1 MDFFV
6 TLNETVILFAMVLL
20 GFLAGRLKIVST
32 GFSKDISQFLFCICV
47 PAMVIDAL
55 QRPFSK
61 EILGTGAV
69 LIATCVGIIVVSY
82 WIGRL
87 IVRWVP
93 AFREEKLVFLYS
105 MAFPNFGYMGIP
117 VVSALLGEEGAF
129 YVALYVLP
137 LYLIVNSWG
146 VYIWE
151 REGQAKFVSVWKRIR
166 STLNPATVGTL
177 IGFLL
182 FICSIQLPESLGRVV
197 KMTGDLTT
205 PLAMILAGLLLAQA
219 DLRQLF
225 RAPKVYILSG
235 IRLLGLPFLFMGILY
250 LCGAR
255 GIRLSIPV
263 LITAMPVAANL
274 AMMAEKFGRD
284 AYLSAQIVFLSTL
297 LSVITIPIVGMAL

>member
-1 MDFFV
+1 M
-6 TLNETVILFAMVLL
+6 
-20 GFLAGRLKIVST
+20 
-32 GFSKDISQFLFCICV
+32 FCICV

-69 LIATCVGIIVVSY
+69 LIATCVGIIVASY
-82 WIGRL
+82 GIGRL

-93 AFREEKLVFLYS
+93 VLRKEKLVFLYS
-105 MAFPNFGYMGIP
+105 MTFPNFGYMGIP

-151 REGQAKFVSVWKRIR
+151 REGQPKSIPVWKRIR
-166 STLNPATVGTL
+166 SALNPATVGTL

-182 FICSIQLPESLGRVV
+182 FVCSSTAGKSGASR
-197 KMTGDLTT
+197 GDDGGLDHT
-205 PLAMILAGLLLAQA
+205 AGHDFGGDFCWAQA
-219 DLRQLF
+219 DLKQIF

-274 AMMAEKFGRD
+274 AMMAEKFERD

-297 LSVITIPIVGMAL
+297 LSVIITQLSGMAL